1 MSGGAKSILRHFSRI
16 AQPRSFAPRYAINL
30 SYSAKPRIKAAPEEL
45 EDEKA
50 AVPTEGINRP
60 LSEVLKKLNMK
71 IPDSLICTYVEKNG
85 VSLRYVPWHTL
96 NRLLNLHA
104 PEWSGE
110 VRSIVYSPEGN
121 KVSVV
126 YRVTLH
132 GTDSE
137 IYREA
142 TGTSC
147 VDDTTFGDPVQ
158 KAEAMA
164 FRRACARLGLGLQL
178 YPED

>member
-1 MSGGAKSILRHFSRI
+1 MSGGARSILRHLSRI
-16 AQPRSFAPRYAINL
+16 AQPRSCAPRYAISL
-30 SYSAKPRIKAAPEEL
+30 SYSAKPRVKAEPEE
-45 EDEKA
+45 A

-85 VSLRYVPWHTL
+85 LSLSYVPWHTL
-96 NRLLNLHA
+96 NRLLNLHV

-142 TGTSC
+142 TGTSS
-147 VDDTTFGDPVQ
+147 VDDTSFGDPVQ